1 MFKLQV
7 MNWSSFL
14 TWFIW
19 ISAKRS
25 IQLSSKK
32 NEAWF
37 FALLGLRTYSGFRFS
52 VCCCYSFTIFTTC
65 TVMPS
70 SNFKGTFSKS
80 VAPFITKAHWTRWR
94 RMCKNWTCQ
103 HDVVLILAAICI
115 LFSTVPKN
123 VAPFITKAHWTWCKR
138 MCNNWTCKYDV
149 VLKLAAICILF
160 SAVSKNHGHLI
171 EDWINAIT
179 GLTKV
184 RLIEID

>member
-1 MFKLQV
+1 MLRVHVAEQNINDQRLHYSLSARHFLNRVGMLMFKLQV

-37 FALLGLRTYSGFRFS
+37 FALAGLRTYSGFRFS

-65 TVMPS
+65 IVMPS

-80 VAPFITKAHWTRWR
+80 VAPFITKAHWTWLRC
-94 RMCKNWTCQ
+94 MCKNWVCQ
-103 HDVVLILAAICI
+103 H
-115 LFSTVPKN
+115 
-123 VAPFITKAHWTWCKR
+123 
-138 MCNNWTCKYDV
+138 DV

>member
-1 MFKLQV
+1 MLRVHVTEQNINKQRLHYSLSARLFWIESECLCS
-7 MNWSSFL
+7 SSFL

-32 NEAWF
+32 KEAWF
-37 FALLGLRTYSGFRFS
+37 FALAGLRTYSGFQFS
-52 VCCCYSFTIFTTC
+52 ICCCYSFTIFTTC
-65 TVMPS
+65 IVMPS

-80 VAPFITKAHWTRWR
+80 
-94 RMCKNWTCQ
+94 
-103 HDVVLILAAICI
+103 
-115 LFSTVPKN
+115 

-149 VLKLAAICILF
+149 VLKLTEIWILF